1 MANLTQANLQTS
13 FNGHLWLNTNC
24 QKTDVETNIRLL
36 DNYKAAIPPD
46 TMYKLGAIG
55 IVSMRIQRK
64 FTLMIGEPTLSGF
77 VNVG

>member
-1 MANLTQANLQTS
+1 MANLTQASLQTS
-13 FNGHLWLNTNC
+13 FNGHLWLNTNR

-36 DNYKAAIPPD
+36 DNCKAAIPPD

-77 VNVG
+77 INVS